1 MTELL
6 SSSYEET
13 LQWGEKIGLTLV
25 PGDIVALKGDLGAGK
40 TSITKGIAKSIGIKD
55 VITSPT
61 YTIVYEYEGK
71 IPLYHM
77 DMYRISGIEEFEM
90 LGVDDLLFGKGIT
103 LIEWSERIQEYLP
116 EKGKSISIKI
126 IENGMRKIILEGI
139 TL

>member
-1 MTELL
+1 LTELL